1 MFDLY
6 TIAMKLP
13 TLKHLLIKHLGLL
26 LLWMSHMSNYT
37 IAISNL
43 DNTLITCSLKSKDTL
58 LNICVFFKIVL
69 TTCYDSKTLELIN
82 E

>member
-13 TLKHLLIKHLGLL
+13 TLKHLLIKHLALL

-37 IAISNL
+37 INMPDL

-69 TTCYDSKTLELIN
+69 TTCYDLKTLELIN
-82 E
+82 K